1 MRTEARVG
9 RPFSIP
15 REIAEICNGAILRT
29 PEGEVV
35 IEGESA
41 KALDVTWQDS
51 QPGQIQLVLDIDGS
65 TVREAAR
72 KAKVDLEAVEVVA
85 LAAVPMLRHTEVIWR
100 ERLSRLDGEV
110 VVDVVQGGSSTFR
123 EMLEA
128 NCPITLTA
136 YVVLADGVPKE
147 GRNAHRVGTWL
158 SRGKF
163 SFGKV
168 TRGLSFALSA
178 LTEDH
183 YQYPDVS
190 LKRKRKPSS
199 PRFYPTHTPH
209 IDASSERHQAAQ
221 PENPPSTVLQH
232 VSEQHLRTRGA

>member
-65 TVREAAR
+65 TVRKAAR

-123 EMLEA
+123 EMLEMMESA
-128 NCPITLTA
+128 RDFMKDLSPVLHQVGLDAVHKMNEFEQQGYFEIFRNLTDPGI
-136 YVVLADGVPKE
+136 LE
-147 GRNAHRVGTWL
+147 GLRRA
-158 SRGKF
+158 S
-163 SFGKV
+163 
-168 TRGLSFALSA
+168 SA
-178 LTEDH
+178 LATVKMDEKLDNK
-183 YQYPDVS
+183 S
-190 LKRKRKPSS
+190 LVGIFRRLNSPEVRKSLS
-199 PRFYPTHTPH
+199 YT
-209 IDASSERHQAAQ
+209 
-221 PENPPSTVLQH
+221 
-232 VSEQHLRTRGA
+232 LRLVEAMGKS